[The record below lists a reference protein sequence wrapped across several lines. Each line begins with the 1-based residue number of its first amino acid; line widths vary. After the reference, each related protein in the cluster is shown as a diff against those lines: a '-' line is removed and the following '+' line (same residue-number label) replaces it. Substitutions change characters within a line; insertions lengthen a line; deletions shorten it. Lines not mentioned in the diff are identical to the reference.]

1 VTDEDLDSL
10 MPDHVAEQ
18 IRAADAE
25 LEEQVA
31 ARKQVHDDIRS
42 AVRHYLDGTDAGGEN
57 LSKMLDISRSL
68 SERELAASASTEQAI
83 LFSDFVGSCTLFHD
97 IGDVAAHELMQEY
110 FSISQISITKFSGEV
125 IKYTGDGI
133 LALFPSTQQTLRASL
148 FARSMFAL
156 HNRKFPLLPITVRM
170 GVNVGD
176 VIKDDID
183 AYGTSINLSARLCD
197 ASQPGHILCSNI
209 VALRNQNQGFQ
220 FESYT
225 DIFAKGF
232 PVAIKTHLLQE
243 RRNDL
248 RGELPTA
255 H

>member
-1 VTDEDLDSL
+1 MADNVSTPVPPDADTDNET
-10 MPDHVAEQ
+10 
-18 IRAADAE
+18 DAE
-25 LEEQVA
+25 LEAQVA

-42 AVRHYLDGTDAGGEN
+42 AVRDYLDGSDVGGKT
-57 LSKMLDISRSL
+57 LTKMLEVSKAL
-68 SERELAASASTEQAI
+68 TERQLAASASTEQAI
-83 LFSDFVGSCTLFHD
+83 LFSDFVGSCSLFHD

-110 FSISQISITKFSGEV
+110 FSISQISIAKFSGEI

-133 LALFPSTQQTLRASL
+133 LALFPTAAQSLRASL

-156 HNRKFPLLPITVRM
+156 HNRKFPLLPIDVRM

-176 VIKDDID
+176 VIQDDID

-209 VALRNQNQGFQ
+209 VRLRNQDQGFQ

-225 DIFAKGF
+225 DLFAKGF

-243 RRNDL
+243 RRNNL
-248 RGELPTA
+248 RADVRPN
-255 H
+255 